1 MFTGQI
7 PYQLTVQ
14 HLPKIDIPIIK
25 YTHYQVLFW
34 GYGILVKRLYE
45 LKPCSLHVLSL
56 NQIAQC

>member
-14 HLPKIDIPIIK
+14 RLPKIDIPIIK

-45 LKPCSLHVLSL
+45 LKPCSLHVLS
-56 NQIAQC
+56 